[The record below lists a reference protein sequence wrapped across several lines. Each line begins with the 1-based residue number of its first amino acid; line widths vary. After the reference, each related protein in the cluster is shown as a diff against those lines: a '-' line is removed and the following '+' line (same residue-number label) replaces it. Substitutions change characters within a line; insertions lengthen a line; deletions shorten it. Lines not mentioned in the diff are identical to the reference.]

1 MMGKVTDHIIE
12 LIQKQVKESH
22 LVVWFDPTG
31 DYKQVVER
39 LSIPDTHIVKYQ
51 GSFFA
56 LRYEID
62 QLMKNTEPPNLII
75 YVPCAEERTDNA
87 LIGYTK
93 TGVVM
98 KPGQSPWQ
106 RNTRLAVIAKHALK
120 EIVGEDRISDI
131 EKQVEDGSLKL
142 SDLDKIAEVDG
153 EVPDIIS
160 IKFGSKNIS
169 EVALKFI
176 NEAKYDKELEQ
187 KNVIDTLAKTLQTT
201 YDIDSPKDISIG
213 DYKKQVVRHLLM
225 TAFLAELKGK
235 TPEQFSLVT
244 RARTSNAIDAC
255 KDLITTWRNR
265 RDYHVEYVAWADKIE
280 KGFGLNTIKFTL
292 DQIVDCETFYTI
304 EEKLQE
310 CVEQALIENAS
321 KDLVDIATKRK
332 NGFWS
337 ENKHQS
343 QVRWRIIE
351 LAGNVITTAQS
362 IEQVLKSSPAHA
374 SAYIQKYTGG
384 VSPWCVIDTY
394 HRHMESQVQDYE
406 DDEGR
411 IHEHLRSLIIRAKQ
425 RYMSVGN
432 LLAEDFIKTLKEDG
446 YNNLN
451 VLYQTQVYQE
461 YVVPALK
468 EGKTAYVLVD
478 AFRYEMAR
486 ELTGII
492 GNNFS
497 INIYPAIASIPTVT
511 EIGMASLMPKIE
523 IGAKLGLDKSD
534 KLGLEIDGKIL
545 TNRDSRLRYLED
557 NVEVQVYTVKMEEL
571 LSQAVSKNIEKSIA
585 DAKLIVVTSQEI
597 DLAGESDS
605 IPMARRYMDKIVRDL
620 RRAFKNL
627 TTWGVK
633 TIVVSADHGF
643 IFGEKLDSDTKIP
656 SPGGKQI
663 ALHRRVWVGHGGANS
678 PSFTRFSEKE
688 IGLSGDMDVAVP
700 NGFGAFRAGGST
712 SYFHQGASLQELV
725 IPVLTVTSVTQ
736 DEEYPADFIWDIKLG
751 SKKITSR
758 VSSVQINANLKS
770 ISSINP
776 PIVRIEA
783 RNKSGSIS
791 KPISAF
797 YGFEEATGDVKLT
810 YDEGSDRKIKTNTII
825 FSLAPEIKKD
835 IVTIYLIDA
844 TSGKELKRIDNVEV
858 SIAI

>member
-1 MMGKVTDHIIE
+1 MEKVTDHIIE

-22 LVVWFDPTG
+22 LVVWFDPKG
-31 DYKQVVER
+31 DYKEVVEK
-39 LSIPDTHIVKYQ
+39 LSIPDTLITKYQ

-56 LRYEID
+56 LRHEVD
-62 QLMKNTEPPNLII
+62 QLMKGTEPPNLII
-75 YVPCAEERTDNA
+75 YVPCAEERADNA

-120 EIVGEDRISDI
+120 EIVGEDRISFI

-142 SDLDKIAEVDG
+142 ADLDKIAEGEG

-169 EVALKFI
+169 EVVLKFI
-176 NEAKYDKELEQ
+176 NEIKYDKELEQ
-187 KNVIDTLAKTLQTT
+187 KNVVDALAKMLQAT
-201 YDIDSPKDISIG
+201 YDIDLPKDKSVE

-244 RARTSNAIDAC
+244 RARTSNTIDAC
-255 KDLITTWRNR
+255 KELITTWRNR
-265 RDYHVEYVAWADKIE
+265 RDYHVGYVAWADKIE

-292 DQIVDCETFYTI
+292 DQIVDSETFYTI

-310 CVEQALIENAS
+310 YIEQALIENAT

-351 LAGNVITTAQS
+351 LAGNVLTTALS
-362 IEQVLKSSPAHA
+362 IEQCLKSPPAHA
-374 SAYIQKYTGG
+374 SAYIQKYTEGD
-384 VSPWCVIDTY
+384 SPWCVIDTY

-432 LLAEDFIKTLKEDG
+432 LLAEYFTKTLKEDG
-446 YNNLN
+446 YNKLN
-451 VLYQTQVYQE
+451 VLYQNQIYQE
-461 YVVPALK
+461 YVAPALK

-486 ELTGII
+486 ELTSIMGD
-492 GNNFS
+492 NFS
-497 INIYPAIASIPTVT
+497 INLYPAIASIPAVT
-511 EIGMASLMPKIE
+511 EVGMASLMPKME
-523 IGAKLGLDKSD
+523 VGAKLGVDKSG
-534 KLGLEIDGKIL
+534 KLGLDINGKIL
-545 TNRDSRLRYLED
+545 TNRDLRLKYLEE
-557 NVEVQVYTVKMEEL
+557 NAGVQVFTVKMEEL
-571 LSQAVSKNIEKSIA
+571 LSQVVPKNIEKSIA
-585 DAKLIVVTSQEI
+585 DANLIVVTSQEI

-620 RRAFKNL
+620 RRTFKYL
-627 TTWGVK
+627 TTWDVK

-643 IFGEKLDSDTKIP
+643 IFGEKLEADTKIP
-656 SPGGKQI
+656 SPGGEQI

-688 IGLSGDMDVAVP
+688 LGLSGDMDVVVP
-700 NGFGAFRAGGST
+700 NGFGAFKAGGST

-725 IPVLTVTSVTQ
+725 IPVLTVTSVVQ
-736 DEEYPADFIWDIKLG
+736 DEDYPADFIWDIKLG

-758 VSSVQINANLKS
+758 VSSIQIDATLKG

-776 PIVRIEA
+776 PIVRVEA

-797 YGFEEATGDVKLT
+797 YGFEEATGDVKLA
-810 YDEGSDRKIKTNTII
+810 YEEGSDRKIRTNTII
-825 FSLAPEIKKD
+825 FSLAPEVKKD
-835 IVTIYLIDA
+835 VVIIYLIDA
-844 TSGKELKRIDNVEV
+844 TTGKELKRIDNIEV
-858 SIAI
+858 SMAI